1 MMTRIFQQEGTF
13 GASTTAI
20 LAGTAPKLTQLAGT
34 VHELYNGG
42 ISYRTPGGKYYV
54 QLKTNYQGPTTQVN
68 LPATNAAG
76 QQGAL
81 TPAYQ
86 FWDME
91 MRVVSVKFCKS
102 GSVVRGFGEI
112 KRFMGRV

>member
-1 MMTRIFQQEGTF
+1 MMTRIYQQEGTF

-20 LAGTAPKLTQLAGT
+20 LPGTAPKLTQLAGT

-42 ISYRTPGGKYYV
+42 VSYRTPNGKYYV

-76 QQGAL
+76 Q
-81 TPAYQ
+81 
-86 FWDME
+86 
-91 MRVVSVKFCKS
+91 
-102 GSVVRGFGEI
+102 
-112 KRFMGRV
+112 